1 MNTSMEDA
9 GRCLLSVA
17 WNMRGSSPAR
27 EYSRGEEIR
36 EHLRLVCR
44 STGHAACA
52 WARSHGV
59 GSEEDYL
66 PFLRLADLA
75 YEIDMLLL
83 LASSR
88 LVPDVERDLRR
99 WAEIEELLVRAEQL
113 AESTARFLRGPVAG
127 SIVVAG

>member
-17 WNMRGSSPAR
+17 WNMRGSGPAH
-27 EYSRGEEIR
+27 SRGEEIR

-44 STGHAACA
+44 TTGHAACA

-99 WAEIEELLVRAEQL
+99 WAEVEELVVRAEQL
-113 AESTARFLRGPVAG
+113 AESTTRFLRDPVTC
-127 SIVVAG
+127 